1 MKVAPSTQRSNKFNA
16 KKMSTFGGLVEEIP
30 GISIDRFDGHNLK
43 SKVFFLSHC
52 HTDHMVGLD
61 EAKNDLPGPLYL
73 SEVSAVFV
81 QRKFPHLKKLETLK
95 IGCT

>member
-1 MKVAPSTQRSNKFNA
+1 
-16 KKMSTFGGLVEEIP
+16 MSTFSGLIEEIP
-30 GISIDRFDGHNLK
+30 GISIDKFNGHNLK

-52 HTDHMVGLD
+52 HADHMEGLD

-81 QRKFPHLKKLETLK
+81 QRKFPHLKKLKTLE
-95 IGCT
+95 IGCA